1 MLENDLTNGI
11 LKIALVINFF
21 QLNPYLG
28 TMKEPSSQVSKKQI
42 SREINNFKSK
52 SHSMLLTG

>member
-11 LKIALVINFF
+11 LKISLVIDFF

-28 TMKEPSSQVSKKQI
+28 TMKEPSS
-42 SREINNFKSK
+42 
-52 SHSMLLTG
+52 